1 MHRSKAKL
9 TLLILFPAVVSLML
23 SIFLI
28 TNFVYGE
35 LREQREHF
43 TQAIV
48 SQLTASTADYLVTED
63 LLGLNVV
70 LGNLVL
76 EGDLIFA
83 SVYKT
88 DNKLVAQAGKT
99 GVRQE
104 DIVTRDISFQ
114 NETAGYLRVVVNQS
128 NLDQTFRQLIAVF
141 ILVHLLIL
149 GAAAAFVWG
158 YADLIFLGLFS
169 IRRPQ
174 TDETFSSSSAE
185 DSDTTQTASND
196 AAQPQ
201 PARKADDTHLIMV
214 MKIRPHRW
222 LATHED
228 RIASALSL
236 YRCQVEVSDGQ
247 DIIAKFSAADAE
259 DCFYDAICAG
269 LLLIEVFER
278 LNTTINIKIGINL
291 VTASEHIDACRKQ
304 TVYIASIAERQLLIS
319 SDAYKICHGDPRLL
333 ITDFHNSLTPTGSVY
348 QVESLAPAYQKLI
361 ELQAEKLSRS

>member
-9 TLLILFPAVVSLML
+9 ILLILFPAVVSLIL

-70 LGNLVL
+70 LGNLVS

-114 NETAGYLRVVVNQS
+114 MKLQV
-128 NLDQTFRQLIAVF
+128 TFALLSISLTLIKLSGSSLPSSSWF
-141 ILVHLLIL
+141 ICLSL
-149 GAAAAFVWG
+149 A
-158 YADLIFLGLFS
+158 
-169 IRRPQ
+169 RPQ
-174 TDETFSSSSAE
+174 HLSVA
-185 DSDTTQTASND
+185 TQT
-196 AAQPQ
+196 
-201 PARKADDTHLIMV
+201 
-214 MKIRPHRW
+214 
-222 LATHED
+222 
-228 RIASALSL
+228 
-236 YRCQVEVSDGQ
+236 
-247 DIIAKFSAADAE
+247 
-259 DCFYDAICAG
+259 
-269 LLLIEVFER
+269 
-278 LNTTINIKIGINL
+278 
-291 VTASEHIDACRKQ
+291 
-304 TVYIASIAERQLLIS
+304 
-319 SDAYKICHGDPRLL
+319 
-333 ITDFHNSLTPTGSVY
+333 
-348 QVESLAPAYQKLI
+348 
-361 ELQAEKLSRS
+361 

>member
-9 TLLILFPAVVSLML
+9 ILLILFPAVVSLML

-28 TNFVYGE
+28 TSFVYGE

-70 LGNLVL
+70 LGNLVS

-128 NLDQTFRQLIAVF
+128 NLDETFRQLIAVF
-141 ILVHLLIL
+141 ILVHMLIL

-158 YADLIFLGLFS
+158 FADLIFLGLFS
-169 IRRPQ
+169 IGRPQ
-174 TDETFSSSSAE
+174 TDETLSSSSAE
-185 DSDTTQTASND
+185 DSGATQTASND
-196 AAQPQ
+196 AAQP
-201 PARKADDTHLIMV
+201 AREAYDTHLIMV

-269 LLLIEVFER
+269 LLLIQVFER

-319 SDAYKICHGDPRLL
+319 SDAYKICRGDPRLL

-348 QVESLAPAYQKLI
+348 QVESLQPAYQKLI